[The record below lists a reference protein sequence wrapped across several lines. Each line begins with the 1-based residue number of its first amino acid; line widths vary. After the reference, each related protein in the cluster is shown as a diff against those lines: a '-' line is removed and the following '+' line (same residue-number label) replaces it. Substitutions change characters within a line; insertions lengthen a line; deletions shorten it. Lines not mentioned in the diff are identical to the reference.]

1 MIPTERREAIVKLVE
16 SKGVLSIPELA
27 DLLKV
32 SAITVRRDLKE
43 ICSQGILQS
52 VFGGVRSKNRS
63 AIEPRRDYFENRAKP
78 QKKAIALKASKII
91 PKNSC
96 IYLDAGTT
104 TYALAEFITDRSDL
118 TIITNDFIITNLL
131 MLQSKCKLIH
141 TGGTVA
147 RGNSACVGDA
157 TSRSLLNYNID
168 IAFVSTPSWDARGIT
183 TSAEEKVSV
192 KRSLMQCSQRMVL
205 LVDSLKFGT
214 TSTYLSLP
222 IKAFDTIITDT
233 GLSDEDRELVNT
245 SGVSL
250 IFAEI
255 N

>member
-1 MIPTERREAIVKLVE
+1 MARSIEKRGENTYKLIVSSGKNLYG
-16 SKGVLSIPELA
+16 SRCRKNKTIHGARKDPE
-27 DLLKV
+27 
-32 SAITVRRDLKE
+32 I
-43 ICSQGILQS
+43 
-52 VFGGVRSKNRS
+52 
-63 AIEPRRDYFENRAKP
+63 
-78 QKKAIALKASKII
+78 
-91 PKNSC
+91 
-96 IYLDAGTT
+96 
-104 TYALAEFITDRSDL
+104 ALAEFITDRSDL